1 MTDKQIN
8 KVAERITYSIVLLMI
23 IIMGGLTILKHI

>member
-8 KVAERITYSIVLLMI
+8 QVAEKITYSIVILMI

>member
-8 KVAERITYSIVLLMI
+8 KVAERITYIIVLLMI